1 MFIGVFFMPKVA
13 RSQEDIELI
22 REKILDNALTIIS
35 QHGYKFFSMRKL
47 AKTLGMSA
55 TTIYNYYSNK
65 DELYLMIL
73 TKGFDMLYT
82 GLLEIYNAYENP
94 FDKLRAMI
102 KAYVSFG
109 VKNANYYNIMFTSDA
124 PKYRDYIGSDIE
136 PVAYFEK
143 QTALQLVDLAS
154 KGMQEIAAINPDI
167 CLKDARYSAIKLWS
181 FLHGI
186 IALSN
191 SRVLQEVDENPD
203 VIIERIVDDII
214 QLYIPETIRYH
225 TMERCEDEPEINTR

>member
-1 MFIGVFFMPKVA
+1 MPKAA

-22 REKILDNALTIIS
+22 REKILDAALTIIS
-35 QHGYKFFSMRKL
+35 EHGFKFFSMRKL
-47 AKTLGMSA
+47 AARLSMSA

-65 DELYLMIL
+65 DEIYLLML

-82 GLLEIYNAYENP
+82 QLLEIYNSYENP
-94 FDKLRAMI
+94 LDKLREMI
-102 KAYVSFG
+102 KSYVSFG
-109 VKNANYYNIMFTSDA
+109 IKNANYYNIMFTSDA
-124 PKYRDYIGSDIE
+124 PKYRDYIGTDIE

-154 KGMQEIAAINPDI
+154 KGMKELARTNPDI
-167 CLKDARYSAIKLWS
+167 APKDAQYSAIKLWS

-191 SRVLQEVDENPD
+191 SRVLREVDENPD
-203 VIIERIVDDII
+203 HIIERIVEDVI
-214 QLYIPETIRYH
+214 QIYIPKEVRH
-225 TMERCEDEPEINTR
+225 E